1 MTTSTGTNDHEDAG
15 PLENSCEDNASA
27 GTNNLIHVSARQ
39 IYHKI
44 NAFFSREYRS
54 LQAVQ
59 NEELL
64 EQLNASPL

>member
-39 IYHKI
+39 IYHKCL
-44 NAFFSREYRS
+44 FFKRIQKPPSS
-54 LQAVQ
+54 AK
-59 NEELL
+59 
-64 EQLNASPL
+64 